1 MKAFAV
7 SLLLVIV
14 GLGMANAQ
22 YKINK
27 TYYSTDPVLISFF

>member
-27 TYYSTDPVLISFF
+27 TKYDYST